1 MYSVDRVYD
10 QYYAATTKRMHF
22 TNLDPKS
29 GDGSLDILNLKAADT
44 GTYQC
49 KVKKAPGV
57 QSTKIQLTV
66 LGKIIFLKF
75 SVMFLC
81 SYFTL
86 FSVSEMKAPVGQCST
101 ECVAIMVII

>member
-10 QYYAATTKRMHF
+10 QYYAATTRRMQF
-22 TNLDPKS
+22 SNLDPKS

-57 QSTKIQLTV
+57 QSQKIQLTV
-66 LGKIIFLKF
+66 LGKIISFLKF
-75 SVMFLC
+75 SMMFFMCL
-81 SYFTL
+81 FHHI
-86 FSVSEMKAPVGQCST
+86 FSV
-101 ECVAIMVII
+101 